1 MMRICKSEAK
11 ETPFRFREGDIVET
25 NANIFFDVKG
35 LIHPS
40 NKVIAFPRFIPE
52 AQGSR
57 IYGKYAYKK
66 IYGLSERFR
75 FLKQNFP
82 HYIVYDTVFDET
94 LCEVPLEDVRHYYQP
109 VNCLRRL
116 RHCER
121 LDSLEGDALSFL
133 QLSKNES
140 GISWSKMGI
149 SGSLLVRLHTQSS
162 DIDPIVYGS
171 ENCRKVYEALKSLT
185 QDAKSNVKKYTTE
198 ELQKLYEFRVKDT
211 QMSFEDFV
219 RTESRKVLQGKFKNR
234 DYFMRFIKD
243 WSEIHESYG
252 TVQYRNVGY
261 AKIKAE
267 IMDDSDAIFTPC
279 TYKLTNAE
287 ILEGTRVGLIEEIAS
302 FRGRFCEQARKGEIV
317 IAQGKI
323 ERVKD
328 KRQNR
333 EYFRLLLGNKPS
345 DYMVL
350 A

>member
-1 MMRICKSEAK
+1 MQM
-11 ETPFRFREGDIVET
+11 REGELLKTKVDV
-25 NANIFFDVKG
+25 IFEVKG
-35 LIHPS
+35 LVHPS
-40 NKVIAFPRFIPE
+40 SRVIAFPRFIPE
-52 AQGSR
+52 SQGNR
-57 IYGKYAYKK
+57 IHGKSVYKK
-66 IYGLSERFR
+66 IYSISERFK
-75 FLKQNFP
+75 FLEQNFP
-82 HYIVYDTVFDET
+82 QYIVYDPVFDEQ
-94 LCEVPLEDVRHYYQP
+94 LCEVPLEDAKRHYKP
-109 VNCLRRL
+109 VNRLRQL
-116 RHCER
+116 RHCEG
-121 LDSLEGDALSFL
+121 LDDLEMDALSFL
-133 QLSKNES
+133 ELLKKQA
-140 GISWSKMGI
+140 GIRWANMGI
-149 SGSLLVRLHTQSS
+149 SGSLLVKLHTQSS

-185 QDAKSNVKKYTTE
+185 TEAKSNVKKYTTE
-198 ELQKLYEFRVKDT
+198 ELQKLYEFRVRDT

-261 AKIKAE
+261 ARIKAE
-267 IMDDSDAIFTPC
+267 IVDDSDAIFTPC

-302 FRGRFCEQARKGEIV
+302 FRGRFCEQARKGETV
-317 IAQGKI
+317 VAQGKI

-345 DYMVL
+345 DYMLL